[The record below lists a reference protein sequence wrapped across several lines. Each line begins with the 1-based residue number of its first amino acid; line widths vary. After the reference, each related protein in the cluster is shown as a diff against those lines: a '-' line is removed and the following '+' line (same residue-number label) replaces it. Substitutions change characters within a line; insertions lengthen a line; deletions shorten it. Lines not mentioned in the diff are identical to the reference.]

1 MHLRKTFKKSRNK
14 AFFMIAANV
23 QSRLNKIW
31 PKLRINCKAL
41 ATALKKN
48 SRLFTIIPDF
58 FQIEKIAGQVSR
70 LFQEFQTLY
79 KPWKHIKAS
88 KYLTCYASCHEA
100 GNCTCNQCTYSNTS
114 HVGFSWWRKWPQAT
128 KLDSDGGEVG
138 KTT

>member
-14 AFFMIAANV
+14 AFFKIAANV

-31 PKLRINCKAL
+31 TKLRITCKPL
-41 ATALKKN
+41 ATALKKTRDF
-48 SRLFTIIPDF
+48 SPF
-58 FQIEKIAGQVSR
+58 FQTFSR
-70 LFQEFQTLY
+70 SGKLLGKFEFQTLY